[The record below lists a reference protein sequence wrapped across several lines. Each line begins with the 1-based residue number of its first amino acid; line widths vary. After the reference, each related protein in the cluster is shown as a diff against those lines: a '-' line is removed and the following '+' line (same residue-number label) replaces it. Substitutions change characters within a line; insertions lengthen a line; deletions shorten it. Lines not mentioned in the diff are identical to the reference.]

1 MRTLKGTLKA
11 IEAMRKAMVLTSCI
25 KEMVKYETENFK
37 VPVDVPDS
45 PLYGHCHDLRWRSSG
60 RGTCGNEQGN
70 QSVHGVYRNWIS

>member
-37 VPVDVPDS
+37 VPADFPDS
-45 PLYGHCHDLRWRSSG
+45 PLYGHCHDLCGSSSG
-60 RGTCGNEQGN
+60 RGTGGNEQGN
-70 QSVHGVYRNWIS
+70 QSMYGVYRHWIS

>member
-37 VPVDVPDS
+37 VPVDIPDS
-45 PLYGHCHDLRWRSSG
+45 PLYGYCHDLRWRSSG
-60 RGTCGNEQGN
+60 RGTGGNEQGN
-70 QSVHGVYRNWIS
+70 QSMDGVYRHWIS